1 MKRDFN
7 KALNACC
14 LEQYEASGIQEY
26 PMGSKILVFVENDD
40 HDPMRI
46 VQRCIEDSEDF
57 ETVKAEIETN
67 LMGKGVQHAVA
78 QVITN
83 SRLKITPDDYLANK
97 MDEAERLYNYL
108 RSHQEQAVFLNTAQL
123 GKIDLIA
130 DERTIDALIQVGRSS
145 AQQENDKIAALNMT
159 AGGGIQTAFIDS
171 ETRGGNIKLSMGSG
185 GSKGAAQIGYISESQ
200 SLGTY
205 QHPAEIHGCSTGAL
219 NGALLSAGVTPDEVI
234 HLLKSGALKG
244 ISKTNPV
251 KNRMI
256 FSEKIR
262 GLMNASVLMHL
273 LLIKEI
279 ITKEDYELYRPQLI
293 EAILTRAV
301 TPDQSEQSFFK
312 SLFHGGA
319 TALDATKDQSGPG
332 ELNLLTYHREEA
344 PSIDDLFENLAS
356 CLGEGYAFPQGDS
369 LAQLAEHLS
378 CEVDIDF
385 GELKALQLEYPEI
398 FSRLCCISIDQ
409 DAHGYISSAET
420 NPSEPVT
427 YAVMN
432 SASIPFAFQTGKGV
446 EGEERFD
453 GGFKYLNPTMMQS
466 MHLEKS
472 SHLDQTKD
480 TGLTQVVPAESLRG
494 SLVEKGSPP
503 QSAPEFSPPASPS
516 DETVANRSSNLM
528 GDETEPTS
536 GSTPKKSK

>member
-1 MKRDFN
+1 
-7 KALNACC
+7 
-14 LEQYEASGIQEY
+14 
-26 PMGSKILVFVENDD
+26 
-40 HDPMRI
+40 
-46 VQRCIEDSEDF
+46 
-57 ETVKAEIETN
+57 
-67 LMGKGVQHAVA
+67 
-78 QVITN
+78 
-83 SRLKITPDDYLANK
+83 
-97 MDEAERLYNYL
+97 MDEAERLYKYL
-108 RSHQEQAVFLNTAQL
+108 KSHPEQAVFLNTAQL

-130 DERTIDALIQVGRSS
+130 DEKTIDALIQVGRSS
-145 AQQENDKIAALNMT
+145 AQQENDKIAALNMR

-262 GLMNASVLMHL
+262 GLMNASVLIHL
-273 LLIKEI
+273 MEKKLGINLE
-279 ITKEDYELYRPQLI
+279 ESQLYRTQLMD
-293 EAILTRAV
+293 AILKRAARG
-301 TPDQSEQSFFK
+301 DQPKQSFFL
-312 SLFHGGA
+312 SLVSGGVA
-319 TALDATKDQSGPG
+319 PLEAVKDQLSS
-332 ELNLLTYHREEA
+332 EEFQLSRFDSEQR
-344 PSIDDLFENLAS
+344 PSIEVLFENLS
-356 CLGEGYAFPQGDS
+356 SYLGEGYAFPEGDA

-378 CEVDIDF
+378 CEVDINF
-385 GELKALQLEYPEI
+385 GELKALQLEYPQT
-398 FSRLCCISIDQ
+398 FSRFCCISIDQ
-409 DAHGYISSAET
+409 YAHGYISSAET

-427 YAVMN
+427 HAVMN
-432 SASIPFAFQTGKGV
+432 SASIPFAFQTGKGFN
-446 EGEERFD
+446 GGERFD

-466 MHLEKS
+466 MDLEES
-472 SHLDQTKD
+472 SHLDQTQD

-503 QSAPEFSPPASPS
+503 PSAPEFSPPPEPLSPPASRSSSPS
-516 DETVANRSSNLM
+516 GATKDKRSKGSAQKGANRHSNLM
-528 GDETEPTS
+528 GDETELTS
-536 GSTPKKSK
+536 GSTQKKSK